1 MTCRWCW
8 SIYRS
13 CRIFLVIEI
22 RNVSKQFFSVQALHN
37 VTLNIQRGEVVGLLG
52 PNGAGKTTL
61 FKLIAGLLHPD
72 NGHIRPVNGRWPT
85 IGYKPD
91 RLLFPNRLRLSEY
104 LAMMASLSGAPA
116 EDREKAVFNALV
128 QVDLVSHADKRIG
141 DCSKGMRQRLGLAQ
155 ALMGNPAVLL
165 LDEPSNGLD
174 PNGQVEMQ
182 GLIKKL
188 HGAGKTILMSS
199 HQLDEITAVCTHLI
213 ILNNGQV
220 HYQNSMVEALT
231 ISPHTLI
238 QADRDLSEIA
248 HIVQAQHPE
257 IQVQGSHIQLR
268 GEAMQLRREILALL
282 LQSQYDVLHVEQK
295 HVTLAEIYAKAV
307 R

>member
-1 MTCRWCW
+1 M
-8 SIYRS
+8 
-13 CRIFLVIEI
+13 IEI
-22 RNVSKQFFSVQALHN
+22 RNVSKQFFSLRALDN
-37 VTLNIQRGEVVGLLG
+37 VTLQIPKGEVVGLLG

-72 NGHIRPVNGRWPT
+72 NGQIRPMNGRWPA
-85 IGYKPD
+85 IGYKTD
-91 RLLFPNRLRLSEY
+91 RLLFPNRLRISEY
-104 LAMMASLSGAPA
+104 LALMASLSGARS
-116 EDREKAVFNALV
+116 EDLEKVVFNALV

-155 ALMGNPAVLL
+155 AVMGNPALLL

-174 PNGQVEMQ
+174 PNGQAEMQ

-188 HGAGKTILMSS
+188 HAAGKTIVISS
-199 HQLDEITAVCTHLI
+199 HQLDEITAVCTQLV
-213 ILNNGQV
+213 ILNNGRV

-248 HIVQAQHPE
+248 HIVQAQHPQIE
-257 IQVQGSHIQLR
+257 VQGNKIQLR

-307 R
+307 Q

>member
-1 MTCRWCW
+1 M
-8 SIYRS
+8 
-13 CRIFLVIEI
+13 IEI
-22 RNVSKQFFSVQALHN
+22 RNVNKQFFSIRALDN
-37 VTLNIQRGEVVGLLG
+37 ITLNIQKGEVVGLLG

-72 NGHIRPVNGRWPT
+72 NGQIRAMNGRWPT

-91 RLLFPNRLRLSEY
+91 RLLFPNRLRISEY
-104 LAMMASLSGAPA
+104 LAMMASLSGAQA
-116 EDREKAVFNALV
+116 EDRERAVFNALV

-155 ALMGNPAVLL
+155 ALMGNPALLL

-182 GLIKKL
+182 NLIKKL
-188 HGAGKTILMSS
+188 HEAGKTVVISS
-199 HQLDEITAVCTHLI
+199 HQLDEITAVCTQLV
-213 ILNNGQV
+213 ILNNGKL

-238 QADRDLSEIA
+238 QADRDLSDIA
-248 HIVQAQHPE
+248 DIVRAQHPE

>member
-1 MTCRWCW
+1 M
-8 SIYRS
+8 
-13 CRIFLVIEI
+13 IEI
-22 RNVSKQFFSVQALHN
+22 RNVSKQYFSLRALDS
-37 VTLNIQRGEVVGLLG
+37 VTLNIQKGEVIGLLG

-72 NGHIRPVNGRWPT
+72 SGQVRPANGRWPS

-91 RLLFPNRLRLSEY
+91 RLLFPNRLRISDY
-104 LAMMASLSGAPA
+104 LAMMASLSGARA
-116 EDREKAVFNALV
+116 EDQEKAVFNALV
-128 QVDLVSHADKRIG
+128 QVDLVSHADKRIA
-141 DCSKGMRQRLGLAQ
+141 DCSKGMRQRVGLAQ
-155 ALMGNPAVLL
+155 AIMGNPALLL

-174 PNGQVEMQ
+174 PNGQAEMQ

-188 HGAGKTILMSS
+188 HAAGKTILISS
-199 HQLDEITAVCTHLI
+199 HQLDEITAVCTQLI
-213 ILNNGQV
+213 ILNNGKV

-248 HIVQAQHPE
+248 ETIQAQHPE
-257 IQVQGSHIQLR
+257 IQVQGSRIQLR

>member
-1 MTCRWCW
+1 M
-8 SIYRS
+8 
-13 CRIFLVIEI
+13 IEI
-22 RNVSKQFFSVQALHN
+22 RNVNKQFFSIRALDN
-37 VTLNIQRGEVVGLLG
+37 ITLNIQKGEVVGLLG

-72 NGHIRPVNGRWPT
+72 NGQIRPMNGRWPT

-91 RLLFPNRLRLSEY
+91 RLLFPNRLRISEY
-104 LAMMASLSGAPA
+104 LAMMASLSGAQA
-116 EDREKAVFNALV
+116 EDRERAVFNALV

-155 ALMGNPAVLL
+155 ALMGNQTLLL

-182 GLIKKL
+182 NLIKKL
-188 HGAGKTILMSS
+188 HEAGKTVVISS
-199 HQLDEITAVCTHLI
+199 HQLDEITAVCTQLI
-213 ILNNGQV
+213 ILNNGKL

-248 HIVQAQHPE
+248 DIVRAQHPE
-257 IQVQGSHIQLR
+257 IQVQGSRIQLR

>member
-1 MTCRWCW
+1 M
-8 SIYRS
+8 
-13 CRIFLVIEI
+13 IEI
-22 RNVSKQFFSVQALHN
+22 RNVNKQFFSIRALDN
-37 VTLNIQRGEVVGLLG
+37 ITLNIQKGEVVGLLG

-72 NGHIRPVNGRWPT
+72 NGQIRPMNGRWPT

-91 RLLFPNRLRLSEY
+91 RLLFPNRLRISEY
-104 LAMMASLSGAPA
+104 LAMMASLSGAQA
-116 EDREKAVFNALV
+116 EDRERAVFNALV

-155 ALMGNPAVLL
+155 ALMGNPTLLL

-182 GLIKKL
+182 NLIKKL
-188 HGAGKTILMSS
+188 HEAGKTVVISS
-199 HQLDEITAVCTHLI
+199 HQLDEITAVCTQLV
-213 ILNNGQV
+213 ILNNGKL

-248 HIVQAQHPE
+248 DIVRAQHPE
-257 IQVQGSHIQLR
+257 IQVQGSRIQLR

>member
-1 MTCRWCW
+1 M
-8 SIYRS
+8 
-13 CRIFLVIEI
+13 IEI
-22 RNVSKQFFSVQALHN
+22 HNVGKQFFSLKALDNVSVQ
-37 VTLNIQRGEVVGLLG
+37 VGRGEVVGLLG

-61 FKLIAGLLHPD
+61 FKLIAGVLHPD
-72 NGHIRPVNGRWPT
+72 SGQIRPINGRWPA

-91 RLLFPNRLRLSEY
+91 RLLFPNRLRVSDY
-104 LAMMASLSGAPA
+104 LMMVANLCGIPPA
-116 EDREKAVFNALV
+116 AQEKAVFDVLV
-128 QVDLVSHADKRIG
+128 QVDMVSQANKRIG

-155 ALMGNPAVLL
+155 AIMGDPPLLL

-174 PNGQVEMQ
+174 PNGQAEMQ
-182 GLIKKL
+182 ILIKKL
-188 HGAGKTILMSS
+188 HATGKTIVISS
-199 HQLDEITAVCTHLI
+199 HQLEEITAVCTQLI

-238 QADRDLSEIA
+238 QADRDLAEIA
-248 HIVQAQHPE
+248 PIVQAQHPGMR
-257 IQVQGSHIQLR
+257 VQGNKIQLR
-268 GEAMQLRREILALL
+268 GEAMKLRREILALL

-295 HVTLAEIYAKAV
+295 HVTLAEIYARAV

>member
-1 MTCRWCW
+1 M
-8 SIYRS
+8 
-13 CRIFLVIEI
+13 IEI
-22 RNVSKQFFSVQALHN
+22 RNVNKQFFSIRALDN
-37 VTLNIQRGEVVGLLG
+37 ITLNIQKGEVVGLLG

-72 NGHIRPVNGRWPT
+72 NGQIRPMNGRWPT

-91 RLLFPNRLRLSEY
+91 RLLFPNRLRISEY
-104 LAMMASLSGAPA
+104 LAMMASLSGAQA
-116 EDREKAVFNALV
+116 EDRERAVFNALV

-155 ALMGNPAVLL
+155 ALMGNPTLLL

-182 GLIKKL
+182 NLIKKL
-188 HGAGKTILMSS
+188 HEAGKTVVISS
-199 HQLDEITAVCTHLI
+199 HQLDEITAVCTQLV
-213 ILNNGQV
+213 ILNNGKL

-248 HIVQAQHPE
+248 DIVRAQHPE

>member
-1 MTCRWCW
+1 M
-8 SIYRS
+8 
-13 CRIFLVIEI
+13 IEI
-22 RNVSKQFFSVQALHN
+22 RNVSKQFFSLRALDN
-37 VTLNIQRGEVVGLLG
+37 VSLPIQKGEVVGLLG

-61 FKLIAGLLHPD
+61 FKLIAGLIHPD
-72 NGHIRPVNGRWPT
+72 SGQIRPMNGRWPA

-91 RLLFPNRLRLSEY
+91 RLLFPNKLRISEY
-104 LAMMASLSGAPA
+104 LTMIAGLSSIRP
-116 EDREKAVFNALV
+116 EEREKTVFNALV
-128 QVDLVSHADKRIG
+128 QVDLVNHAAKRIG

-155 ALMGNPAVLL
+155 AMMGNPSLLL

-174 PNGQVEMQ
+174 PNGQLEMQ

-188 HGAGKTILMSS
+188 HEAGKTILISS
-199 HQLDEITAVCTHLI
+199 HQLEEITAVCTQLI

-248 HIVQAQHPE
+248 EMVTAQHPD
-257 IQVQGSHIQLR
+257 IQVQGSKIQLR

-282 LQSQYDVLHVEQK
+282 LQAQYDVLHVEQK
-295 HVTLAEIYAKAV
+295 HVTLAEIYARAV

>member
-1 MTCRWCW
+1 M
-8 SIYRS
+8 
-13 CRIFLVIEI
+13 IELH
-22 RNVSKQFFSVQALHN
+22 NVSKYYFSLKALDN
-37 VTLNIQRGEVVGLLG
+37 VSLRVGKGEVVGLLG

-61 FKLIAGLLHPD
+61 FKLIAGLLHP
-72 NGHIRPVNGRWPT
+72 NSGKIQSVNGRWPS
-85 IGYKPD
+85 IGYKAD
-91 RLLFPNRLRLSEY
+91 RLLFPNRLRVSEY
-104 LAMMASLSGAPA
+104 LAMIAGLANLPA
-116 EDREKAVFNALV
+116 NAQEQAVFDALV
-128 QVDLVSHADKRIG
+128 KVDLVSQANKRIG

-155 ALMGNPAVLL
+155 AMLGNPALLL

-174 PNGQVEMQ
+174 PTGQAEMQ
-182 GLIKKL
+182 ALIKKL
-188 HGAGKTILMSS
+188 HAAGKTILLSS
-199 HQLDEITAVCTHLI
+199 HQLEEITAVCTQLI

-238 QADRDLSEIA
+238 QADRDLADIA
-248 HIVQAQHPE
+248 HILQAQHPA
-257 IQVQGSHIQLR
+257 IQVQGNNIQLR
-268 GEAMQLRREILALL
+268 GQAMQLRREILAIL

>member
-1 MTCRWCW
+1 M
-8 SIYRS
+8 
-13 CRIFLVIEI
+13 IEI
-22 RNVSKQFFSVQALHN
+22 RNVSKQFFSLRALDN
-37 VTLNIQRGEVVGLLG
+37 VTLQIPKGEVVGLLG

-72 NGHIRPVNGRWPT
+72 NGQIRPMNGRWPA
-85 IGYKPD
+85 IGYKTD
-91 RLLFPNRLRLSEY
+91 RLLFPNRLRISEY
-104 LAMMASLSGAPA
+104 LALMASLSGARS
-116 EDREKAVFNALV
+116 EDLEKVVFNALV

-155 ALMGNPAVLL
+155 AVMGNPALLL

-174 PNGQVEMQ
+174 PNGQAEMQ

-188 HGAGKTILMSS
+188 HAAGKTIVISS
-199 HQLDEITAVCTHLI
+199 HQLDEITAVCTQLV
-213 ILNNGQV
+213 ILNNGRV

-238 QADRDLSEIA
+238 QADRDLSDIA
-248 HIVQAQHPE
+248 HIVQAQHPQIE
-257 IQVQGSHIQLR
+257 VQGNKIQLR

-307 R
+307 Q

>member
-1 MTCRWCW
+1 M
-8 SIYRS
+8 
-13 CRIFLVIEI
+13 IEI
-22 RNVSKQFFSVQALHN
+22 RNVNKQFLSIRALDN
-37 VTLNIQRGEVVGLLG
+37 ITLNIQKGEVVGLLG

-72 NGHIRPVNGRWPT
+72 NGQIRPMNGRWPT

-91 RLLFPNRLRLSEY
+91 RLLFPNRLRISEY
-104 LAMMASLSGAPA
+104 LAMMASLSGAQA
-116 EDREKAVFNALV
+116 EDRERAVFNALV

-155 ALMGNPAVLL
+155 ALMGNPALLL

-182 GLIKKL
+182 NLIKKL
-188 HGAGKTILMSS
+188 HEAGKTVVISS
-199 HQLDEITAVCTHLI
+199 HQLDEITAVCTQLI
-213 ILNNGQV
+213 ILNNGKL

-248 HIVQAQHPE
+248 DIVRAQHPE
-257 IQVQGSHIQLR
+257 IQVQGSRIQLR